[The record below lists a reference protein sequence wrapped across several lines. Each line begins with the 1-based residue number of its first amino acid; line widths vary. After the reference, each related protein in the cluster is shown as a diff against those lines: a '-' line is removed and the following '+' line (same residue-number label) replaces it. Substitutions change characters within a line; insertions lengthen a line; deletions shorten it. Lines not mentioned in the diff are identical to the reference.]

1 MIKDYDLVI
10 DYHSGKVNVV
20 VDALSRKSSVTLS
33 HIYIA
38 YELLLLDMKIL
49 GVNLDSDGYGAL
61 VASFMVRPTLVDQI
75 KGKQMQDA
83 KLVKKVHKIMKGEI
97 GENFSIT
104 QDGVLTMNGRVN
116 VPNIENLRKL
126 IMKEAHCS
134 AYIMHPTNTKMCQT
148 IKENY

>member
-20 VDALSRKSSVTLS
+20 ADALSRKSSVTLS
-33 HIYIA
+33 HIYTA

-75 KGKQMQDA
+75 KGKQMQDEE
-83 KLVKKVHKIMKGEI
+83 LVKKVHKIMKGEI

-104 QDGVLTMNGRVN
+104 QDGVLTMKGRVC
-116 VPNIENLRKL
+116 VPNVEDLRKL
-126 IMKEAHCS
+126 IMEEAHCF
-134 AYIMHPTNTKMCQT
+134 AYAMHPNSTKMYQT